1 MNKVRRLTRYLRLSY
16 RIPNI
21 PEARTKHIHYE
32 NVVVSLAT
40 LVVD

>member
-1 MNKVRRLTRYLRLSY
+1 MRRHRLSC

-21 PEARTKHIHYE
+21 PEARAKHIHYKD
-32 NVVVSLAT
+32 VVVSLAT